1 MSGQENIVD
10 DAEGRCGWQ
19 NINLMQLALYRVS
32 ENVSFPVADITG
44 AYPNSA
50 LREPRIIRRSRQEYS
65 VVSSMLVYSAERD
78 QERSRN

>member
-1 MSGQENIVD
+1 MTRSAVSGQENIVD

-50 LREPRIIRRSRQEYS
+50 LREPRIIRSQYLDLGRSTQ
-65 VVSSMLVYSAERD
+65 
-78 QERSRN
+78 